1 MLLYKQRYFLFI
13 LPISRRLND
22 ERELNMQKY
31 ILKNKKV
38 IFILSIGTLIT
49 SLMTM
54 VVPIILSFFKKSEL
68 AVFDYTLL
76 IFITVLTFL
85 SFIIQCVVILI
96 REKISVKM
104 NIHNSYELYEK
115 AFRLKYTNYIKMGA
129 TYLLDRIS
137 MTTNALYLF
146 ICTTLTSIIANIFIA
161 LFSLALVAYYN
172 IYLGLLLLLVIP
184 INFFGFKALNK
195 ELKNRSMKMQKNT
208 SEGYQHILAVMSN
221 PDFIKQYRDDAFI
234 QSYLKNELFK
244 IFNSMK
250 EVNVFAQCTSTF
262 LRFINLYIQSVTVF
276 VISYDV
282 YTKQLG
288 IVPILVVSIVLP
300 LFFQAVSSVTSANIS
315 TYDVK
320 SGLQFVEEELEDSQL
335 EIFGNEKLN
344 EIRNIAIIE
353 NNAHHF
359 ENIFTFDG
367 DKSFEKGDI
376 VYVSGESGSGK
387 STLLRAIAGVIEN
400 DYICYNDKKISTYF
414 SAHLKEKIVFVPQEA
429 TILPISITDNL
440 KVGNQS
446 KSVRFEVKGIAENR
460 LDDVVFEGGKNLSG
474 GEKQRISLARA
485 IYAHP
490 EVLLL
495 DEITSNI
502 DEASEDCIFE
512 DIVKY
517 SKKSIIFVTSHNK
530 KIKSIC
536 NKEVK
541 VKKGGEGDK

>member
-1 MLLYKQRYFLFI
+1 MLQ
-13 LPISRRLND
+13 
-22 ERELNMQKY
+22 ERSINMQKY

-288 IVPILVVSIVLP
+288 IVPIIVVSIVLP

-353 NNAHHF
+353 NNVHHF

-400 DYICYNDKKISTYF
+400 DYICYNDKKISAYF

-502 DEASEDCIFE
+502 DEESEDCIFE

-541 VKKGGEGDK
+541 VKKEVK